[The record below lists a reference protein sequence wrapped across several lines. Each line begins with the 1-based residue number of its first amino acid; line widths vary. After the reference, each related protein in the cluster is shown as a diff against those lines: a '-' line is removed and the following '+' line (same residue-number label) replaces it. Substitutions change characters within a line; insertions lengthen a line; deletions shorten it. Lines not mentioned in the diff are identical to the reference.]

1 MQLAAVEKTE
11 IRKNLKRGS
20 SQTEMDRVVSEWR
33 RAGGSLTVAAAVAAA
48 AAAPQ
53 LYYFFD
59 KIVVNF

>member
-33 RAGGSLTVAAAVAAA
+33 RLTHRRRRRRRRRRRAAT
-48 AAAPQ
+48 
-53 LYYFFD
+53 LLFF
-59 KIVVNF
+59 